1 MSAGALPDRRLVARF
16 SAVLERVG
24 AQALQRERER
34 RLPHEE
40 VALLRESGL
49 TRATLPIPLG
59 GGAADHPALFELLAE
74 LGRRD
79 PNLVQLLGSHFAFA
93 DRALHAPASPVRDAC
108 LALLATGRLL
118 AGATLRGGQPGHL
131 AAGEAGAAARLSVDG
146 GGLRLDGAVHGG
158 AGILFAD
165 LVLVRAEHERAAVS
179 VLVRSDA
186 PGLLRVEDGTGFGQR
201 TSGEGTVLFEQVRVR
216 AEDVLEHDSVAPSQE
231 GAFAQLVPCAAAT
244 GIARAVLDDGTVLLR
259 DSAAGR
265 ALQAPA
271 GGAPAA
277 PDARP
282 PEHAVLGELSA
293 LSFAADAALA
303 RAVDAL
309 AASSAAILGGAPEQ
323 EQRDRVA
330 EAEAAAARAQLV
342 VLPAVLRATALLFD
356 LGGAGAVDERL
367 QLDRHWRN
375 ARTIASRDPIRH
387 TAGALGELLLRAA
400 APPPSWPSGEA

>member
-16 SAVLERVG
+16 SSVLEQVG

-118 AGATLRGGQPGHL
+118 AGATLSGGEPGHP
-131 AAGEAGAAARLSVDG
+131 APGEAGAAAQLSVDG

-165 LVLVRAEHERAAVS
+165 LVLVRAEHERGVVS

-216 AEDVLEHDSVAPSQE
+216 AEDVLEHDSAAPSQA

-259 DSAAGR
+259 DSAAGAVQGR
-265 ALQAPA
+265 A

-342 VLPAVLRATALLFD
+342 VLPAVLRAAALLFD
-356 LGGAGAVDERL
+356 LGAAGAVDERL